1 MLAKNLIVSAM
12 EDIDTFFYDEV
23 EFTVKYELDC
33 NDLGIAAV
41 RSVGD
46 QARIYFSKDL
56 CNFEVDSVER
66 FLFVLFIVSHE
77 LAHFVS
83 FHHMHNDQEKLDSVS
98 IESRAD
104 FFGAQIALT
113 LMTFG
118 KSIHGLLQ
126 KYNLNNENKGIE
138 PKTIINAIF
147 SLNEQVFVNNT
158 SLRYPTSQYRVMS
171 MLAACIAFFSVYSTE
186 HEQKFDIWFVRELS
200 KSKNLAKLPLID
212 EYEDTISIIS
222 SRLDDIHKKLQ
233 WENPVSI
240 GGIKFE
246 YAPYLT
252 INYILPDEFIS
263 KQKKYGKERFSQLF
277 NEAIGVN
284 FEK

>member
-1 MLAKNLIVSAM
+1 MLAKNLIISAM
-12 EDIDTFFYDEV
+12 EDTDTFFYDEV
-23 EFTVKYELDC
+23 EFTMKYELNC
-33 NDLGIAAV
+33 SDLAIAAV

-46 QARIYFSKDL
+46 QARVCFSNDL
-56 CNFEVDSVER
+56 CNFEIDNVER
-66 FLFVLFIVSHE
+66 FLFVLFIISHE
-77 LAHFVS
+77 IAHFIS
-83 FHHMHNDQEKLDSVS
+83 FHHMHNDKEKLDSVS

-118 KSIHGLLQ
+118 KSMHGLLQ
-126 KYNLNNENKGIE
+126 KHNLNNENKGIE

-147 SLNEQVFVNNT
+147 SLNDQVFVNNT
-158 SLRYPTSQYRVMS
+158 SLTYPTSQYRVLS

-186 HEQKFDIWFVRELS
+186 NEQEFDIWFVRELS
-200 KSKNLAKLPLID
+200 ENLARLPLID
-212 EYEDTISIIS
+212 DHEDTINTIS
-222 SRLDDIHKKLQ
+222 SRLEEIHKKLQ
-233 WENPVSI
+233 WGNPVSV

-252 INYILPDEFIS
+252 TNYILPDEFIS
-263 KQKKYGKERFSQLF
+263 KQREYGKERFYQLL
-277 NEAIGVN
+277 NEAVGID

>member
-1 MLAKNLIVSAM
+1 MLAKNLIISAM
-12 EDIDTFFYDEV
+12 EDTDTFFYDEV
-23 EFTVKYELDC
+23 ELTMKYELDC
-33 NDLGIAAV
+33 SDLGIAAV
-41 RSVGD
+41 RSDGN
-46 QARIYFSKDL
+46 QARIYFSNDL
-56 CNFEVDSVER
+56 CNFEIDNVER
-66 FLFVLFIVSHE
+66 LLFVLFIVSHE
-77 LAHFVS
+77 IAHFIS
-83 FHHMHNDQEKLDSVS
+83 FHHMHNDKEKLDSVS

-118 KSIHGLLQ
+118 KSIHGLLK
-126 KYNLNNENKGIE
+126 KYNLNNEIE

-147 SLNEQVFVNNT
+147 SLNDQVLVNNT
-158 SLRYPTSQYRVMS
+158 SLRYPTSQYRVLS

-186 HEQKFDIWFVRELS
+186 NEQKFDIWFLAELS
-200 KSKNLAKLPLID
+200 KSENLARLPLID
-212 EYEDTISIIS
+212 DHEDTINTIS
-222 SRLDDIHKKLQ
+222 LRLEEIHKKLQ
-233 WENPVSI
+233 WGNPVSV

-252 INYILPDEFIS
+252 TNYILPDEFIS

-277 NEAIGVN
+277 NEAFGIN